1 MTARTCDDWPHL
13 MELAPELQFKH
24 YRASEVGLPAGALI
38 QLPDVALADVDVC
51 CDLERRVFNGD
62 HTDPQVGS
70 ALAETDWQE
79 LRTWTSRDTPS

>member
-38 QLPDVALADVDVC
+38 QLPNVALADVDVC

-62 HTDPQVGS
+62 HTDPQIAS
-70 ALAETDWQE
+70 ALGETDWQE
-79 LRTWTSRDTPS
+79 LRTWTHRDTAS